1 MHRTIHQDDDCPEM
15 GDWITYAMLGVIQFS
30 AMVTG
35 GIAGNPVI
43 TLVGAIAIGVPVTFV
58 QALLRHA
65 WNERRRRRRDA
76 AAAQASAGRSSAYDS
91 PSTRRT

>member
-1 MHRTIHQDDDCPEM
+1 MHKIIHQDDDCPEM

-30 AMVTG
+30 AMVAG

-43 TLVGAIAIGVPVTFV
+43 TLVGAIVIGVPATFV

-65 WNERRRRRRDA
+65 WKERRRRRRDA
-76 AAAQASAGRSSAYDS
+76 TARAGTGRGSVYDA

>member
-30 AMVTG
+30 AMVAG

-43 TLVGAIAIGVPVTFV
+43 TLVGAIVIGVPATSSRRYSGTRGMSVAVVAATR
-58 QALLRHA
+58 QPHGRALG
-65 WNERRRRRRDA
+65 A
-76 AAAQASAGRSSAYDS
+76 ARSTTPPA
-91 PSTRRT
+91 PVA